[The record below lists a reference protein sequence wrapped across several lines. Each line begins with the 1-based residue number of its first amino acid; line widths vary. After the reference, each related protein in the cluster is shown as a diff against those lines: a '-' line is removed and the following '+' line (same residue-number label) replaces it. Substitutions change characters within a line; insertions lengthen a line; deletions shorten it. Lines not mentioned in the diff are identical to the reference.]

1 MPFDLRALKSQAA
14 VGKAACCC
22 IMATVFNQLKGDERR
37 TKSRGWHF
45 WCSGINLTR
54 GRPWLH

>member
-1 MPFDLRALKSQAA
+1 MLFDLRALKSKAA

-37 TKSRGWHF
+37 TKT
-45 WCSGINLTR
+45 C
-54 GRPWLH
+54 GRHYW

>member
-37 TKSRGWHF
+37 TKSRG
-45 WCSGINLTR
+45 
-54 GRPWLH
+54 